1 MTYKEARVYLDN
13 VSKYGSVLGLI
24 TIKRLLGEL
33 GNPEKDMKFVHV
45 AGTNGKG
52 SIIAYASS
60 ILKEAGYKTGRYI
73 SPTVTSYLERMAVNG
88 ENIAEDEFAYLVEK
102 VQRAVARMETKGWA
116 HPTVFEI
123 ETAAAFLYFKE
134 NKCDIVF
141 LETGL
146 GGSEDATNVLDNKL
160 AAVFASISMD
170 HMGFLGN
177 SIKEIAGKKAG
188 IITKGT
194 SVVTSVQKDDAMD
207 VLVNKSLEMCA
218 DIHIAD
224 QTKAEVIC
232 EDCFGQKINYGEL
245 KEVFIPLAGRHQ
257 IQNAVTVI
265 ELMKVLNKKGYNI
278 SDDNIKEGISNTKWP
293 GRFTCVNSSP
303 LFIVDGAHN
312 EDAVIRLKDNVLRY
326 FKDKRLIFIMGVF
339 KDKEYDK
346 ISSIMGPVADTIYTI
361 NLPNEERTLSSN
373 LLKDELIKYCDNV
386 VDAKS
391 YKKAVD
397 GAFDIADNNDVIL
410 AFGSLSCLGNIMNY
424 VREKGEKIK

>member
-33 GNPEKDMKFVHV
+33 GNPQDDVKFVHV

-88 ENIAEDEFAYLVEK
+88 ENISEDEFAYLVEK

-123 ETAAAFLYFKE
+123 ETAAAFLYFKD

-146 GGSEDATNVLDNKL
+146 GGNEDATNVLDDKV

-170 HMGFLGN
+170 HMGILGN
-177 SIKEIAGKKAG
+177 SIEEIAKKKAG
-188 IITKGT
+188 IITDRT
-194 SVVTSVQKDDAMD
+194 SVVTSIQKEEAFKVLED
-207 VLVNKSLEMCA
+207 VAREKNA
-218 DIHIAD
+218 DLHVAHQD
-224 QTKAEVIC
+224 VAEVIS
-232 EDCFGQKINYGEL
+232 EDYLGTKISYGEL
-245 KEVFIPLAGRHQ
+245 NDIFIPLAGRHQ
-257 IQNAVTVI
+257 VQNAVTVI
-265 ELMKVLNKKGYNI
+265 ELIKVLNKKGYSISNENI
-278 SDDNIKEGISNTKWP
+278 LEGIKNTKWP
-293 GRFTCVNSSP
+293 GRFTCVSKDP

-312 EDAVIRLKDNVLRY
+312 EDAVIRLRDNVLRY
-326 FKDKRLIFIMGVF
+326 FKDKRLILIMGVF

-346 ISSIMGPVADTIYTI
+346 MSSIMGPYADTIFTI
-361 NLPNEERTLSSN
+361 NLPNEERTLSSC
-373 LLKDELIKYCDNV
+373 LLKKELDKFCDNV
-386 VDAKS
+386 VDAKD
-391 YKKAVD
+391 YKSAVNKALDTVEKD
-397 GAFDIADNNDVIL
+397 DVII
-410 AFGSLSCLGNIMNY
+410 AFGSLSCLGNIMDFCSEK
-424 VREKGEKIK
+424 VREER